1 MNSLSSKERSAP
13 FFLEFAIIAT
23 RWREDERML
32 DIRNAT
38 LKDLD
43 EINRLEQAAFPVEE
57 AATKEALKQ
66 RLETFPNHFWLLERD
81 GKLVS
86 MVNGM
91 VTDSETL
98 ADDMYRH
105 AELHDENGK
114 YQMMFGVETDPDFWH
129 RGYASILMKE
139 AIKDC
144 REDSRK
150 GIILTC
156 KEEHI
161 PFYEKLGFVNKG
173 VADSTH
179 AGKTWYLME
188 LNLE

>member
-1 MNSLSSKERSAP
+1 
-13 FFLEFAIIAT
+13 
-23 RWREDERML
+23 ML
-32 DIRNAT
+32 DIRNAS

-43 EINRLEQAAFPVEE
+43 EIDRLEQSCFSQAE
-57 AATKEALKQ
+57 AASRESLKK

-81 GKLVS
+81 GKLVA

-91 VTDSETL
+91 VTDNDSLE
-98 ADDMYRH
+98 DEMYQN
-105 AELHDENGK
+105 ASLHDENGK
-114 YQMMFGVETDPDFWH
+114 WQMMFGVETDPEYRH

-144 REDSRK
+144 REDSRS

-173 VADSTH
+173 IADSKH
-179 AGKTWYLME
+179 AGITWYLME
-188 LNLE
+188 LDLNS

>member
-1 MNSLSSKERSAP
+1 
-13 FFLEFAIIAT
+13 
-23 RWREDERML
+23 ML
-32 DIRNAT
+32 DIRNAS
-38 LKDLD
+38 LNDLE
-43 EINRLEQAAFPVEE
+43 EINRLEQACFSPEE
-57 AATKEALKQ
+57 AASRTVLKE

-81 GKLVS
+81 GRLVA

-91 VTDSETL
+91 TTDNEFL
-98 ADDMYRH
+98 ADEMYANAAMH
-105 AELHDENGK
+105 NEDGK
-114 YQMMFGVETDPDFWH
+114 WQMMFGVETDPEYRH

-144 REDSRK
+144 REDSRS

-173 VADSTH
+173 VADSAH
-179 AGKTWYLME
+179 AGKTWYLMQ
-188 LNLE
+188 LDLQP